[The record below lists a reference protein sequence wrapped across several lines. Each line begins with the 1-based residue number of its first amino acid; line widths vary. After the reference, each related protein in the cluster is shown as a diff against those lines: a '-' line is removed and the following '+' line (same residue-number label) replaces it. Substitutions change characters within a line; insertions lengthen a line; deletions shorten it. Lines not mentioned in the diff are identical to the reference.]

1 MHPQQ
6 APPGAAI
13 HPAST
18 TGGPREPL
26 WTEEFAADPQGAY
39 QRMRHR
45 YGNLAPVEIAP
56 GIPATLV
63 LGYHTAVKILNEPE
77 RFPADPRVWQATA
90 PADSPIMPML
100 EWRPNAVR
108 SSGPAHAR
116 YRSAT
121 VSALDGVDLHALR
134 VIVENAARPL
144 INSFCGN
151 GRVDVIGQYALPLMF
166 GALNGML
173 GCSEDIGARM
183 VQAMAMIF
191 ESTDAAAAE
200 KANNMIVESML
211 ELIAMKRAEPG
222 NDVATRLLQHETG
235 LSDEELI
242 HQLVTL
248 YGAGIEPP
256 HNLICNALLLM
267 LTDSRYAVS
276 DTGFPPSA
284 RAAIDEILVKDPPLG
299 NYCMT
304 YPRQPVLIDDVWL
317 PPDEP
322 VLVSISACNNDPAVN
337 NGDYLNN
344 RWNLAWGSGPHSCP
358 AHARSSAMLIA
369 EDAINHLL
377 DALPELQLAVPAERL
392 VWRPGPFHRALE
404 SLPVVFPPAPKL

>member
-1 MHPQQ
+1 MQSQQ
-6 APPGAAI
+6 APPDLAI

-18 TGGPREPL
+18 SDGPREPL
-26 WTEEFAADPQGAY
+26 WSEQFAADPQGAY
-39 QRMRHR
+39 KRMRQR
-45 YGNLAPVEIAP
+45 YGTLAPVEIAP

-90 PADSPIMPML
+90 PADSPIMPMV

-108 SSGPAHAR
+108 SSGAAHTR

-134 VIVENAARPL
+134 VIVEKTARPI
-144 INSFCGN
+144 INSFCEDGM
-151 GRVDVIGQYALPLMF
+151 VDVIGQYALPLMF
-166 GALNGML
+166 GVLNGML
-173 GCSEDIGARM
+173 GCSPDLGARM
-183 VQAMAMIF
+183 VQAMAAIF
-191 ESTDAAAAE
+191 ESSDADAE
-200 KANNMIVESML
+200 KANAMVAETML
-211 ELIAMKRAEPG
+211 ELIATKRAEPG
-222 NDVATRLLQHETG
+222 DDVTTRLLQHETG
-235 LSDEELI
+235 LTDEELI

-256 HNLICNALLLM
+256 QNLICNALLLM
-267 LTDSRYAVS
+267 LTDPRYS
-276 DTGFPPSA
+276 ISESGFPPSA
-284 RAAIDEILVKDPPLG
+284 RAALDEILVKDPPFA
-299 NYCMT
+299 NYCMS

-317 PPDEP
+317 PPDQP
-322 VLVSISACNNDPAVN
+322 VLISISACNNDPAVN

-344 RWNLAWGSGPHSCP
+344 RWNLAWGAGPHSCP
-358 AHARSSAMLIA
+358 MHAQSSAMLIA
-369 EDAINHLL
+369 ADAIDQLL

-392 VWRPGPFHRALE
+392 TWRPGPFHRALA